1 MGRRRFIGVG
11 ELREEGA
18 AGVPGSGVRRPSL
31 APLLLLARLL
41 RGDIRARVEQVSR
54 GSP

>member
-18 AGVPGSGVRRPSL
+18 AGVPGYGVPVPGSGVRGPGSKFSPSF
-31 APLLLLARLL
+31 ATGPTFER
-41 RGDIRARVEQVSR
+41 
-54 GSP
+54 